1 MPVRSA
7 VAVASPGYVR
17 RVTSLDSS
25 SIVRRLAIG
34 GIVGPSAFITAW
46 AVGAFT
52 NDRQLSAIDDAISQ
66 LAHVDSNTRWLM
78 TTGFITFGVGVWLFA
93 VSARSTLGAP
103 TAAFLGA
110 TAASTLAI
118 ALLPIGASDT
128 IDQLHGI
135 AAAAGYL
142 TLIGAPLAARG
153 SLRRLGAHRLASAG
167 VAAAAVAAVSLGAS
181 LALPTT
187 GAFQRLGLTVVDA
200 WIITT
205 ATLLAT
211 GRLDVQGGS
220 GTQPSELAR

>member
-7 VAVASPGYVR
+7 VAASGTGYVR
-17 RVTSLDSS
+17 RVASLNSS

-78 TTGFITFGVGVWLFA
+78 STGFVTFGVGVGLFA

-110 TAASTLAI
+110 TAASTMAV
-118 ALLPIGASDT
+118 ALLPLGASDT

-135 AAAAGYL
+135 TAAAGYL

-153 SLRRLGAHRLASAG
+153 SLRRLGAHRLAPAG

-181 LALPTT
+181 LALPAN

-200 WIITT
+200 WIVTT
-205 ATLLAT
+205 AGLLAT
-211 GRLDVQGGS
+211 GRLGTS
-220 GTQPSELAR
+220 GRSIG